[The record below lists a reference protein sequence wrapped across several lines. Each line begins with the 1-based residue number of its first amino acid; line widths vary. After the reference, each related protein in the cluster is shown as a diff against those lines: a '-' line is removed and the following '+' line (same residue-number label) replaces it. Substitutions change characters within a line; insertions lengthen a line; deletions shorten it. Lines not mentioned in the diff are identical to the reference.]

1 MSGSLARRIVS
12 VLAVLGVAAAS
23 PVAGQD
29 PDITVTFATG
39 VEPNGDPWHLVEA
52 SVWTFDIIAPKTLV
66 VLASFRTRTVADR
79 AAGRAGSTVEGI
91 YENREPIPAGSVAKV
106 DWAGAL
112 RGLEVFSGEEWPEP
126 HTFERLEGV
135 KVRVWGDDSVYTMP
149 CREKS
154 PSPTRARVFDCWLAS
169 TGGPNGEDIGIAFAD
184 SSDLGDRVT
193 DFYPYTFAIEA
204 EALTVLTAFARGT
217 ESDRAAGRV
226 TGFEFCQYRSREAVP
241 AMGGWR
247 PLHWLGCDDDWPE
260 PRTFARLGA
269 TDGHGGEHRGGVSVT
284 ISEDG
289 RTYDSRCEDVS
300 EAGKGRRFACWI
312 LW

>member
-1 MSGSLARRIVS
+1 M
-12 VLAVLGVAAAS
+12 LAVLGVLAAS
-23 PVAGQD
+23 RVAAQD

-39 VEPNGDPWHLVEA
+39 VQPNGDPWHWVEA
-52 SVWTFDIIAPKTLV
+52 TVNTFDIIAPRTLV

-91 YENREPIPAGSVAKV
+91 YENREPIPAGSLAKV
-106 DWAGAL
+106 YWAGAL
-112 RGLEVFSGEEWPEP
+112 RGLEVFGAEEWPEP
-126 HTFERLEGV
+126 RTFERLESV
-135 KVRVWGDDSVYTMP
+135 ELAIWGDDSRYEMS
-149 CREKS
+149 CRDNAS
-154 PSPTRARVFDCWLAS
+154 ATRARVFDCWLAS

-184 SSDLGDRVT
+184 SSGLGDRIT
-193 DFYPYTFAIEA
+193 DFYPYTFDIEA
-204 EALTVLTAFARGT
+204 EALTVLVAFARGT
-217 ESDRAAGRV
+217 ESDRAAGSVYRLRV
-226 TGFEFCQYRSREAVP
+226 LPVQEQGAVP

-247 PLHWLGCDDDWPE
+247 PLHWLGCDEDWPE
-260 PRTFARLGA
+260 PRTFERLGA
-269 TDGHGGEHRGGVSVT
+269 TDGQGGEHRGGVSVT